1 MDNQHIQD
9 GRATKNKSQSK
20 VKTQSYNPI
29 QTMAGLQLSQ
39 TSQPRHLMDIHQ
51 QEYHTSSQLGSNS
64 SHNSTKKTQIL
75 FDITKTQTSMSSPPM
90 KPFLHDF
97 RKTTSQ
103 WLTNSSQMNNIL
115 QTKENLQNALQ
126 HFPGMLYITF
136 SKDRCPTQESQTYKE
151 EQLTKRLQRAKQ
163 NDKQPKDLN
172 AQRSNKIS
180 CKLSKRHI
188 QA

>member
-51 QEYHTSSQLGSNS
+51 QEHHTSSQLEWNS

-103 WLTNSSQMNNIL
+103 WLLTHPRWTTFFKQRRIYKMHFSISQACYAL
-115 QTKENLQNALQ
+115 PSPRTDAQPKNL
-126 HFPGMLYITF
+126 
-136 SKDRCPTQESQTYKE
+136 K
-151 EQLTKRLQRAKQ
+151 LTKRNNSPRDFNALNKMTS
-163 NDKQPKDLN
+163 NPKT
-172 AQRSNKIS
+172 
-180 CKLSKRHI
+180 
-188 QA
+188 